1 MATRQKITPD
11 AVFDD
16 FIEGVVDR
24 LTEAMTNTL
33 GYVGETCLTEA
44 RLGGNYRDRTG
55 NLRSSIGYVIVVD
68 GKIARETGGDAGRRF
83 ARSMVREFP
92 TGIVLVMATGMNYS
106 SYVAAKGYN
115 VIDSAEA
122 MAERLVPQI
131 MKDLD
136 FEIAA

>member
-1 MATRQKITPD
+1 MATIQKITPD

-24 LTEAMTNTL
+24 LTEAMINTL

-68 GKIARETGGDAGRRF
+68 GKIARETGGNAGRGF